1 MEIKLAKDKRSA
13 AESSALDRMI
23 FTKPIYEEPV
33 YVMINKVHYAYAQ
46 PDQTDDPQDP
56 PATVEYE

>member
-1 MEIKLAKDKRSA
+1 MG
-13 AESSALDRMI
+13 SALSRKGRLTRMRAYI
-23 FTKPIYEEPV
+23 PLYIMLLPALV

-56 PATVEYE
+56 RQLWSTNKL